1 MRGARLWTAL
11 GLALAAVGVA
21 GCSSAIRYPRWGSPG
36 PASYQ
41 RYVATQF
48 DPYPQADVGPEVVG
62 GRPRDYA
69 VPPDEVT
76 RSRQYRARSAAPAA
90 SPLPAAPS
98 AQTAPAWQ
106 PAPTGAAAAPAAP
119 YTPGGYTPTA
129 PPAPALGPPAP
140 LY

>member
-1 MRGARLWTAL
+1 MRGARRWTAL
-11 GLALAAVGVA
+11 GLAVAAVGVA

-41 RYVATQF
+41 RYVATQY

-69 VPPDEVT
+69 VPPNEVT
-76 RSRQYRARSAAPAA
+76 RARQYRTRNAAPAA
-90 SPLPAAPS
+90 AAMPAASP

-106 PAPTGAAAAPAAP
+106 PTPTAPF
-119 YTPGGYTPTA
+119 TPGGYTPTA